1 VRNVSHTDDV
11 LIRKCLSGDEQ
22 AWSIL
27 IEKYKNLIFSVAIK
41 YRFSSEDADEI
52 FQDVCLTLLQALPDL
67 REPRALPS
75 WLIQTTS
82 HRCFHWQRERGRY
95 VGDNSDPPSA
105 SVVPENI
112 LAEIEQEQV
121 LRNALSEL
129 PSRCLELVQMLFFQ
143 EPSLPYEQVAKK
155 LHVATG
161 SIGFI
166 RMRCLK
172 RLRQSLEKSGFQ

>member
-11 LIRKCLSGDEQ
+11 LVRKCLSGDEQ

-67 REPRALPS
+67 REPRALPA

-105 SVVPENI
+105 TVVPENI